1 MASRHRPA
9 PEDGFCRNREI
20 AYLAD
25 EYPLFNLGQLGLD
38 CRGQVVAVEEAVEVL
53 VKIRQARALAGTS
66 CEDPAC
72 RLALIGRE
80 GLYNDCLLPWQNI
93 GLGQKETCERL
104 TILVIPPLPTQTCP
118 VGAA

>member
-53 VKIRQARALAGTS
+53 G
-66 CEDPAC
+66 
-72 RLALIGRE
+72 E
-80 GLYNDCLLPWQNI
+80 GVSSLFFL
-93 GLGQKETCERL
+93 GLTK
-104 TILVIPPLPTQTCP
+104 
-118 VGAA
+118 